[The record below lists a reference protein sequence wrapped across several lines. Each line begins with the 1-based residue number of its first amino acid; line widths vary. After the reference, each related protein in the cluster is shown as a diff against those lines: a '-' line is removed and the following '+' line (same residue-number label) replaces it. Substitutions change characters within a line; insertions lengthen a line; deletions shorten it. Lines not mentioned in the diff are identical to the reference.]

1 MRRTLSVAVAL
12 PAPAARR
19 RLVAMPSCVANKPR
33 VVCASLVPGAAVPWK
48 LLSNE
53 IGRNAISIANP
64 LPCPLPTKAGAT
76 LPFSLF
82 GLDEQQTIK
91 PQTFLWTAQM
101 VIAFSR
107 DSLLK
112 GTLMA
117 QRESPFF
124 TVTPRSLSGLAVV
137 FLLFA
142 MLFALMN
149 GQKMK
154 ALRANI
160 VPPRAPVAATVN
172 ASGGG
177 TTAAQQPNKTAD
189 TERAAKAEAALAQAE
204 KEKADLKGKLDASQ
218 QEIAALRQRAA
229 EPQKNS
235 SPAAP
240 VNPAPAD
247 NAQSTDLQSQ
257 VDDLR
262 RQLDGAEK
270 EKALLAEKLQ
280 DVQERPSVPKEAPK
294 AETRKRR
301 ETVSTR
307 RESGGGHRA
316 GVHGTVLAYNQA
328 YNFVVLNLGARN
340 GVEPN
345 SEMLVL
351 RDGTLIGKI
360 RISSVEPATAIGD
373 IMSNS
378 LARGVQVQP
387 GDNVIYAG
395 TSP

>member
-1 MRRTLSVAVAL
+1 
-12 PAPAARR
+12 
-19 RLVAMPSCVANKPR
+19 
-33 VVCASLVPGAAVPWK
+33 
-48 LLSNE
+48 LLLN
-53 IGRNAISIANP
+53 
-64 LPCPLPTKAGAT
+64 
-76 LPFSLF
+76 
-82 GLDEQQTIK
+82 
-91 PQTFLWTAQM
+91 
-101 VIAFSR
+101 
-107 DSLLK
+107 

-117 QRESPFF
+117 QRESALF
-124 TVTPRSLSGLAVV
+124 TVTPGSLGGLAVI
-137 FLLFA
+137 FLLLA
-142 MLFALMN
+142 TLFAVLN
-149 GQKMK
+149 GQKVK
-154 ALRANI
+154 ALRAN
-160 VPPRAPVAATVN
+160 VAAPHASLPAKVN
-172 ASGGG
+172 ALTGANTG
-177 TTAAQQPNKTAD
+177 AQQQGKTAD
-189 TERAAKAEAALAQAE
+189 TDRAAKAEGALAQAE

-229 EPQKNS
+229 GMPTNS
-235 SPAAP
+235 NSGAS
-240 VNPAPAD
+240 APAD
-247 NAQSTDLQSQ
+247 NAQSTDLKSQ
-257 VDDLR
+257 VEDLR

-270 EKALLAEKLQ
+270 EKALLAEKIQ
-280 DVQERPSVPKEAPK
+280 DVQERPVQAKEAPK

-301 ETVSTR
+301 ETTSVQRQS
-307 RESGGGHRA
+307 SSGHRA

-373 IMSNS
+373 IIGNS